1 MTTVA
6 ADQPEDIRP
15 GDIYE
20 DCAFHPVL
28 CTHNDGEVVM
38 GISLIDASSPRTC
51 DLKHCG
57 VIKLSINDVIAA
69 RTDWRSYLA
78 HREEQ
83 FAAEQERELA
93 ETDPSR
99 SEEADRNKIV

>member
-1 MTTVA
+1 LAGGGRILLVTI
-6 ADQPEDIRP
+6 DESEDINP

-38 GISLIDASSPRTC
+38 GISLIDATSPRTC

-57 VIKLSINDVIAA
+57 VVKLSVTDVIAA
-69 RTDWRSYLA
+69 RANWPSYLA
-78 HREEQ
+78 RRQEVTAEPEQ
-83 FAAEQERELA
+83 PTL
-93 ETDPSR
+93 
-99 SEEADRNKIV
+99 

>member
-1 MTTVA
+1 MTV
-6 ADQPEDIRP
+6 DQPEDISP

-57 VIKLSINDVIAA
+57 VIRLSISDVITA
-69 RTDWRSYLA
+69 RADWPRYLA
-78 HREEQ
+78 RRKEEST
-83 FAAEQERELA
+83 AEQ
-93 ETDPSR
+93 
-99 SEEADRNKIV
+99 

>member
-1 MTTVA
+1 MA
-6 ADQPEDIRP
+6 AVTIDQPGEINP

-57 VIKLSINDVIAA
+57 VIKLAIDHVLTA
-69 RTDWRSYLA
+69 RADWAGWLR
-78 HREEQ
+78 RR
-83 FAAEQERELA
+83 EQELA
-93 ETDPSR
+93 TAEHDQP
-99 SEEADRNKIV
+99 